1 MVYYNNATFGAYIV
15 YRSETLTVWKVNLES
30 FKMWC
35 WRRMETSMTDL
46 AKNAEVLRRV
56 NEKRNI
62 LHTIQRRKANSF
74 GHILHSKCLLKHVAL
89 GRI

>member
-1 MVYYNNATFGAYIV
+1 
-15 YRSETLTVWKVNLES
+15 
-30 FKMWC
+30 
-35 WRRMETSMTDL
+35 MTDL